1 MARVATT
8 GGPRFGHTMFRFTN
22 FTMMIYVIFLNAI
35 AARAA
40 KFEKL
45 GSKHDI
51 ALPNIRNFTPA
62 ADFPFLR
69 SLRFGSHV
77 TNDATG
83 NYYHGATEEV
93 VEPPYSTPKQYALM
107 AHIYYF
113 LRYES
118 LDPVYQD
125 GDEQKFLDDHGMENY
140 TILES
145 KKFTMTDGMYP
156 QDTVQWLTSTL
167 LNNKI

>member
-1 MARVATT
+1 MVRVATT
-8 GGPRFGHTMFRFTN
+8 GRSRYGHTMFRFTN

-40 KFEKL
+40 KFEKF
-45 GSKHDI
+45 GSNHDI
-51 ALPNIRNFTPA
+51 ALPTIRNFTPA
-62 ADFPFLR
+62 TAFPFLR

-77 TNDATG
+77 TNDAPG
-83 NYYHGATEEV
+83 NYYHGATDEV

-107 AHIYYF
+107 ANIYYF

-118 LDPVYQD
+118 YQD